1 MAFIILFLIFVS
13 QNIIYGFKCGTDQLK
28 LKYKVLNITK
38 TGDKRR
44 LDKEFTP
51 IQIGIDYTS
60 FIKPNSMSNANF
72 NKAKYLLNET
82 IKEFQKFLK
91 IQHEDI
97 DLSGKLNEIK
107 EYCELDEVGSN
118 YANFLKVYDVIIFPS
133 FDNTL
138 GSSVLAASKFC
149 LLADN
154 NRPIAGVLYINSS
167 LSFDKRNTDIYMK
180 DLLLHEMTHILIFH
194 PTLLRRLNM
203 ITTKNFVSYV
213 STKNVVEKAR
223 EHFNCTSI
231 TGVALE
237 NQGSLGS
244 VGSHWEARY
253 MLGDYMISQDY
264 IDIVLS
270 DITIAM
276 FKDSGFYDVNY
287 YSGGLFKYGKNKGC
301 DFLNKKCIVDSEPL
315 FEDEFCISPREP
327 MCSSSKTMKGFC
339 AIYEYTSSIPFT
351 YQYFTNPKYGG
362 FYPANYCPVANSDFS
377 DVDYFPSSCK
387 IGTST
392 LSSDY
397 GEIIGNNS
405 FCFISSLLP
414 SNSKYN
420 SISQAICYKV
430 ECDNTNKNIIVHIGS
445 SKINCPTSGGNI
457 TNPSGFKG
465 TIRCPK
471 FIDICDFE
479 GNIMCNEMFD
489 CLNRNENKEKDYSQQ
504 YVNEDDNVDEN
515 INDNENDDENI
526 NDNKNDESI
535 NNNENDESINNNE
548 NDDENENDNENNDEN
563 ENDNENDDENDNEN
577 DDENDEDLIQYFSP
591 NSSKTKIKLNY
602 YIFSFF
608 IYLLF

>member
-1 MAFIILFLIFVS
+1 MITKTIILILFLILVS
-13 QNIIYGFKCGTDQLK
+13 VNIIYGFKCGTDQLK

-38 TGDKRR
+38 TNDKRR
-44 LDKEFTP
+44 LGKEFTP
-51 IQIGIDYTS
+51 IKIGVDYTS
-60 FIKPNSMSNANF
+60 FVKPNSMSNASF
-72 NKAKYLLNET
+72 NKAKYLIGET
-82 IKEFQKFLK
+82 IKEFQTFLK

-107 EYCELDEVGSN
+107 EYCDLDKVGSN
-118 YANFLKVYDVIIFPS
+118 YANFLKIYDVIVFPS
-133 FDNTL
+133 FDSTL
-138 GSSVLAASKFC
+138 DKNALAASTFC

-154 NRPIAGVLYINSS
+154 MRPIAGVLYINPS
-167 LSFDKRNTDIYMK
+167 LSFDIRNTDIYMK

-194 PTLLRRLNM
+194 PTLLRQLNM
-203 ITTKNFVSYV
+203 ITIKNSVSYV
-213 STKNVVEKAR
+213 SSKNVVAKAR
-223 EHFNCTSI
+223 EHFNCKSI

-237 NQGSLGS
+237 NQGSSGS

-253 MLGDYMISQDY
+253 MLGDYMISHDY

-301 DFLNKKCIVDSEPL
+301 DFINKKCIVDSEPL
-315 FEDEFCISPREP
+315 FEDEFCISPWQP
-327 MCSSSKTMKGFC
+327 MCSSSRTMKGFC
-339 AIYEYTSSIPFT
+339 AIYEYTSSIPSK

-362 FYPANYCPVANSDFS
+362 FYPADYCPVANNNFS
-377 DVDYFPSSCK
+377 DIDYFPSSCK
-387 IGTST
+387 IGNST

-397 GEIIGNNS
+397 GEIIGNYS

-414 SNSKYN
+414 SNSKLN

-430 ECDNTNKNIIVHIGS
+430 ECDNTNKNIIVYIGS
-445 SKINCPTSGGNI
+445 SKITCPTSGGNI

-479 GNIMCNEMFD
+479 GNTMCNEMFD
-489 CLNRNENKEKDYSQQ
+489 CLNRNKDKEEDYSQ
-504 YVNEDDNVDEN
+504 YDEN
-515 INDNENDDENI
+515 GDENDDNFI
-526 NDNKNDESI
+526 KY
-535 NNNENDESINNNE
+535 
-548 NDDENENDNENNDEN
+548 
-563 ENDNENDDENDNEN
+563 
-577 DDENDEDLIQYFSP
+577 LLP

-608 IYLLF
+608 IYILF